1 MSVIQFPK
9 KNAVFQPFAH
19 FVRLGEGSYR
29 RVADLIAAGTL
40 TSKRVVID
48 ASKATHQRG
57 LIEML
62 RGRETEIILDPRT
75 IELSSKQKCGGLA
88 ANAPWASPEKG
99 TPLSPD
105 VFRKGHST
113 NIYVQIARMCVD
125 LGVDAVLAPTQFLG
139 DPGFDGWYRINVEGC
154 ELLRTAL
161 DEAGGRNVR
170 IDYLLAARLGDLR
183 KPGFQRQFLTD
194 LPSMPVDNL
203 WLRLSMSPIDS
214 SPTNAQRLIG
224 TLAGWHNAGVPIIMD
239 YVGGLAGEAL
249 LSMNVVSG
257 IAHGF
262 GEQTAFN
269 TSNWS
274 NAPKKREEPEDGKKG
289 GRAQRI
295 SVSALGRTFTTKEME
310 VLLSAHGARSLL
322 LPTERHIAPNG
333 VQDIQ
338 NDARRFNA
346 ADAERRLLTISK
358 IPTADR
364 PEFFAQTR
372 MREVASTAK
381 RAEKLNPKAE
391 VAEANNVD
399 LGKLRNRLAA
409 QRQKADSMRETF
421 EDIATERKEQGF
433 LAKEIGSVRLASQHK
448 ETGTR

>member
-1 MSVIQFPK
+1 MSVIQFPNQK
-9 KNAVFQPFAH
+9 AVFQPFAH
-19 FVRLGEGSYR
+19 FIRLGEGSYR

-40 TSKRVVID
+40 TSRRVVID
-48 ASKATHQRG
+48 ASKAAHQRD

-62 RGRETEIILDPRT
+62 RGRETEIVLDPRT
-75 IELSSKQKCGGLA
+75 IELSSRQKCGGLA
-88 ANAPWASPEKG
+88 ASAPWASPDKG
-99 TPLSPD
+99 SPLGPEL
-105 VFRKGHST
+105 FRKGHPT
-113 NIYVQIARMCVD
+113 DIYGQIAKMCVEF
-125 LGVDAVLAPTQFLG
+125 GVDAVLAPTQFLG
-139 DPGFDGWYRINVEGC
+139 DPEFDGWYRINVEGC

-161 DEAGGRNVR
+161 DNAGGQNVR

-183 KPGFQRQFLTD
+183 KPDFQRQFLTD

-203 WLRLSMSPIDS
+203 WLRLSMSPIES

-224 TLAGWHNAGVPIIMD
+224 TLAGWHNVGVPIIMD

-249 LSMNVVSG
+249 LAMNVASG

-262 GEQTAFN
+262 GEQTTFT
-269 TSNWS
+269 TSNW
-274 NAPKKREEPEDGKKG
+274 NEAPKKRDPEDGKKG

-295 SVSALGRTFTTKEME
+295 SVTALGRTFTTKEME
-310 VLLSAHGARSLL
+310 VLLSAHGARGLL

-346 ADAERRLLTISK
+346 ADAEHRLLAISK
-358 IPTADR
+358 VPTVDR

-381 RAEKLNPKAE
+381 RVEKLNPKAE
-391 VAEANNVD
+391 VAVANNVD
-399 LGKLRNRLAA
+399 LAKLKKRLAD

-421 EDIATERKEQGF
+421 EDIATERKEQGY
-433 LAKEIGSVRLASQHK
+433 LAKEIGSVRLATQVR